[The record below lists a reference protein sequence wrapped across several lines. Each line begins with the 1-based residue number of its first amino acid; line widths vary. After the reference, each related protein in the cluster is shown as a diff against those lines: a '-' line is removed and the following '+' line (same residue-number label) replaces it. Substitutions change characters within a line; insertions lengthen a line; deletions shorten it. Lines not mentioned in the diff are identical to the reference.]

1 MKAFILISILFFLAF
16 VTSAQSFIGTWEGK
30 LQVNVQLR
38 VVLMISTTTEGT
50 LKATLKSPD
59 QSSDLLFTDT
69 CFVKNDSIFFRAK
82 KYAVSFK
89 GKLNGGNTIQ
99 GVFTQGRDFPLTLK
113 KVDSISE
120 LKRPQTPRPP
130 FNYHSEEVSF
140 YNSDHSIQFAGTLS
154 WPATEPGLEY
164 FRKPVYPAAILIS
177 GSGPQDRDE
186 TIFGHKPFAVMAD
199 YLTKKGFAV
208 LRVDERGIGKSTGN
222 FNTATTADFAND
234 TEAAL
239 NFLKN
244 QPQIDTAHIGLIGH
258 SEGGMIAPMVAAR
271 RTDVHFVVM
280 MAAPGMAITKFM
292 NEQVEAIAKSAG
304 NDAAL
309 VQAGKELYAL
319 AVAEVLKLKDSNLIK
334 INLIK
339 KVENWATKKNKSLLK
354 NMELST
360 PAQRKLFVTAQV
372 SVLNNNWYRYFLG
385 VDPQRYLTKL
395 QCNVLALNGSKDIQV
410 LPASNLAGLRAS
422 LKKSKSPHYEVKE
435 LPGLNHLFQTCKTC
449 TLAEY
454 GELEESFSPAAMNVI
469 GNWLLQYGR

>member
-1 MKAFILISILFFLAF
+1 LKAFILISKLLLLAYI
-16 VTSAQSFIGTWEGK
+16 TSAQSFDGTWEGK
-30 LQVNVQLR
+30 LQVSVQLR
-38 VVLMISTTTEGT
+38 VVLMISTSTTGT

-69 CFVKNDSIFFRAK
+69 CFIKNDSIFFTAK
-82 KYAVSFK
+82 KYAVFFK
-89 GKLNGGNTIQ
+89 GKLNGVNTLQ
-99 GVFTQGRDFPLTLK
+99 GVFTQGRDFPLTLN
-113 KVDSISE
+113 KVASISE

-130 FNYHSEEVSF
+130 FNYHSEEITF
-140 YNSDHSIQFAGTLS
+140 HNSDHSIQFAGTLS

-186 TIFGHKPFAVMAD
+186 TIFGHKPFAVLAD
-199 YLTKKGFAV
+199 YLTKKGFAI

-222 FNTATTADFAND
+222 FNTATSADFAND
-234 TEAAL
+234 TEAAIH
-239 NFLKN
+239 FLKN

-258 SEGGMIAPMVAAR
+258 SEGGMIAAMVAAR
-271 RTDVHFVVM
+271 RKDVHFVVM
-280 MAAPGMAITKFM
+280 MAAPGMAITKLM

-309 VQAGKELYAL
+309 VQAGKELFAL
-319 AVAEVLKLKDSNLIK
+319 AVAEVLKQKDSNLIK
-334 INLIK
+334 ISVIK
-339 KVENWATKKNKSLLK
+339 KVENWATKKDKSLLK
-354 NMELST
+354 KMELST
-360 PAQRKLFVTAQV
+360 PSQRKLFVTSQL

-385 VDPQRYLTKL
+385 VDPPRYLTKL

-454 GELEESFSPAAMNVI
+454 GELEETFSPAAMDVI